1 MSVTAVIGYTLVK
14 GQTQTITIQNPT
26 RTIYEDLFNKYPTI
40 LQCQCSQIAI
50 SYNSFLSISPQYHPI
65 CSSIYIQ
72 DQWIELLFNSNTSYF
87 LPIDFRSLASNHF
100 QLLAT
105 LCSFVQRMVHDAIDD
120 FLLDT
125 FLSPQVLSEV
135 SLDQQ
140 SHAESSFLRISTANS
155 IQRLLRLVR
164 NLTQSNRLQTALSTA
179 MINILYYDSS
189 NTVTAFPWTDIF
201 NLYRMNCSCSFT
213 TSCYLP
219 AGFYNL
225 FAYDTARNGLWHN
238 QPIANVTGFRTGC
251 YAIEG
256 VLQSTLECLFN
267 SQCLATIQ
275 ILFPISPNVN
285 IYPLNRNQTRFSSMM
300 TIEELANELFLE
312 TWPTVISFSNYYNHC
327 RPYLCAYTFTQ
338 RNILYVV
345 TKVLGIYGGLTTVL
359 RFCVPLIVAWWR
371 NQLSRQNN
379 RTIRKSFDIIVE

>member
-1 MSVTAVIGYTLVK
+1 MSVTALIGYTLVK

-50 SYNSFLSISPQYHPI
+50 SYKSFLSISPKYHAI

-72 DQWIELLFNSNTSYF
+72 DQWIELIFNSNTSYF
-87 LPIDFRSLASNHF
+87 LPIDFCSLASNHF
-100 QLLAT
+100 QLLAIFY
-105 LCSFVQRMVHDAIDD
+105 SFVQRKVHDAIED

-140 SHAESSFLRISTANS
+140 SHAVSSFLRMSTAN
-155 IQRLLRLVR
+155 
-164 NLTQSNRLQTALSTA
+164 TLSTA
-179 MINILYYDSS
+179 IINILYYDSP
-189 NTVTAFPWTDIF
+189 NTVTAFPWTDMF
-201 NLYRMNCSCSFT
+201 SLYRMNCFCSFT

-219 AGFYNL
+219 LGFYNL
-225 FAYDTARNGLWHN
+225 FAYDTARHDLWHD
-238 QPIANVTGFRTGC
+238 QLIANVTGFRTGC

-285 IYPLNRNQTRFSSMM
+285 IYPLNRN
-300 TIEELANELFLE
+300 
-312 TWPTVISFSNYYNHC
+312 
-327 RPYLCAYTFTQ
+327 
-338 RNILYVV
+338 
-345 TKVLGIYGGLTTVL
+345 
-359 RFCVPLIVAWWR
+359 
-371 NQLSRQNN
+371 
-379 RTIRKSFDIIVE
+379 